1 MPKAQNAFLPQTSVF
16 GRYAYIKSHI
26 TYCGEGQMGNRL
38 LASRLYSWPFD
49 AVRCIGSGSVLHR
62 LLQRV
67 ASVIAA
73 HSVGQGREV
82 GKTEKPASPG
92 EGESRLLMAC
102 VQAGYCGAAY
112 LFRKRSP
119 VCLIIWW
126 R

>member
-1 MPKAQNAFLPQTSVF
+1 MPKAQNAFLPQTSAF

-67 ASVIAA
+67 ASVITA
-73 HSVGQGREV
+73 HSVGQWEGGGENGEV
-82 GKTEKPASPG
+82 GFP
-92 EGESRLLMAC
+92 
-102 VQAGYCGAAY
+102 
-112 LFRKRSP
+112 
-119 VCLIIWW
+119 W
-126 R
+126 